1 MRPRSTLKWLRL
13 SLVFETL
20 GLECQVLT
28 RVQQGALKAAH
39 KEKGKKGKPNE
50 TPALQVTEELPEA
63 SKREPSKKL
72 REKRRKGGGAL
83 RRKGSRRNVLK
94 RRASRV
100 KAAEGTNG
108 APKKSS
114 QKKAGMYACM
124 VSMSLHVRESNF
136 NAAFLQGPVKQTSE
150 KNGDAKDSGQKK
162 AGISMSL
169 HFRESNFRLQGRVK
183 HTSETLELKQLVCDI
198 NEEFFGACKVMMYW
212 TRRAIG
218 LSLFEYN
225 GKNSWKQARLHSQP
239 NSWPFSA
246 RCSIAETL
254 PTTRTQSCSS
264 SYRSECGL
272 EFSFVVAWQAHL
284 WCGGASLDDL
294 WSSVAAH
301 RAVLQGKGSAR
312 QSHELGKLLFDE
324 LGHRDS

>member
-63 SKREPSKKL
+63 SPREPSKKL

-114 QKKAGMYACM
+114 QKKAGVYAWFQCPPTF
-124 VSMSLHVRESNF
+124 VNL
-136 NAAFLQGPVKQTSE
+136 
-150 KNGDAKDSGQKK
+150 
-162 AGISMSL
+162 
-169 HFRESNFRLQGRVK
+169 
-183 HTSETLELKQLVCDI
+183 TLMLRSC
-198 NEEFFGACKVMMYW
+198 
-212 TRRAIG
+212 RG
-218 LSLFEYN
+218 LSSKPRRRMEMPRIQV
-225 GKNSWKQARLHSQP
+225 KRRLGFQCPSTFV
-239 NSWPFSA
+239 S
-246 RCSIAETL
+246 
-254 PTTRTQSCSS
+254 PTFDCRGVSSTPQRPLNSS
-264 SYRSECGL
+264 SLCATSTRSSL
-272 EFSFVVAWQAHL
+272 EP
-284 WCGGASLDDL
+284 
-294 WSSVAAH
+294 
-301 RAVLQGKGSAR
+301 AR
-312 QSHELGKLLFDE
+312 
-324 LGHRDS
+324 